1 MKLNAISSVLFW
13 GGLVF
18 LGYLFWEYACIWWDT
33 PMEKEPPWKAFW
45 ARKRKRATLAAVIM
59 LVSMVMPSTRDAVI
73 MTVVP
78 AIARHSIWDRLL
90 GSGIPESTAENARKW
105 LQNNAP

>member
-1 MKLNAISSVLFW
+1 
-13 GGLVF
+13 
-18 LGYLFWEYACIWWDT
+18 
-33 PMEKEPPWKAFW
+33 
-45 ARKRKRATLAAVIM
+45 M

-90 GSGIPESTAENARKW
+90 GSGIPESTAENARQW
-105 LQNNAP
+105 LQGDAK